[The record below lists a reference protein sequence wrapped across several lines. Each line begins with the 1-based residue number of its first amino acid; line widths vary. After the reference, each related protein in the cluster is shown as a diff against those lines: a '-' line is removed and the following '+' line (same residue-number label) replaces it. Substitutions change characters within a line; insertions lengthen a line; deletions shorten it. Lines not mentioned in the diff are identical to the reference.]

1 MDQPLVIWCNV
12 PFGAAMAS
20 RRQRLVDSVST
31 THTLH
36 VVDETTPP
44 ELSRSWL
51 ERAAIAF
58 GQPPIDGLLASNQIR
73 WVELG
78 SAGYEKYDRPDLRAA
93 LTARGAPLTNA
104 GGVYADACAQH
115 VLAMI
120 LAGARGLP
128 AAWDAQ
134 RERRWSFT
142 EMRPRMRELARQR
155 VLILGWG
162 QIAQRLAALLA
173 PFDLQVTAVRRR
185 VSGDELVRTITA
197 DGLVRTITADGLD
210 EELARVD
217 HLVNLLPGGAGTDG
231 FVSAARISRLPAGAS
246 FYNVGRGTTVD
257 QRALI
262 AALESGHLG
271 AAWLDVTEPEPL
283 PPDHPLWRTPRCYIT
298 PHLAGGQSDERGH
311 QVRHF
316 LDNLARFTSGQT
328 LNDRIW

>member
-1 MDQPLVIWCNV
+1 MGQPLVIWCNI
-12 PFGAAMAS
+12 PFGSAMAS
-20 RRQRLVDSVST
+20 RRQRLVDGVPN
-31 THTLH
+31 HTLH
-36 VVDETTPP
+36 IVDETTPP
-44 ELSRSWL
+44 DLSRSWL
-51 ERAAIAF
+51 EGAAVAF
-58 GQPPIDGLLASNQIR
+58 GQPPIDALIASDQIR

-93 LTARGAPLTNA
+93 LATRGAPLTNA

-120 LAGARGLP
+120 LAGARGIP
-128 AAWDAQ
+128 AALDAQ
-134 RERRWSFT
+134 RERRWAFK
-142 EMRPRMRELARQR
+142 EMRPAMRELARQR

-162 QIAQRLAALLA
+162 QIARRLAALLA

-197 DGLVRTITADGLD
+197 DRVD
-210 EELARVD
+210 EELPGVD
-217 HLVNLLPGGAGTDG
+217 HLVNLLPGGAGTTG
-231 FVSAARISRLPAGAS
+231 FVSAARIARLPAGAT

-257 QRALI
+257 QDALV

-271 AAWLDVTEPEPL
+271 AAWLDVTEPEPP

-316 LDNLARFTSGQT
+316 LDNLARFTGGQP

>member
-1 MDQPLVIWCNV
+1 MLTPMDQPLVIWCNV
-12 PFGAAMAS
+12 PFSAAMSS
-20 RRQRLVDSVST
+20 RRQRLVESVS

-36 VVDETTPP
+36 LVDETTPP

-51 ERAAIAF
+51 ERAAVAF
-58 GQPPIDGLLASNQIR
+58 GQPPIDGLLACEQIR

-78 SAGYEKYDRPDLRAA
+78 SAGYEKYDRADLRAA
-93 LTARGAPLTNA
+93 LTGRGAPLTNA

-134 RERRWSFT
+134 RDRRWSFT
-142 EMRPRMRELARQR
+142 QMRPRMRELARQR

-162 QIAQRLAALLA
+162 QIARRLAALLA

-185 VSGDELVRTITA
+185 VSGDELVRTITTDA
-197 DGLVRTITADGLD
+197 LD

-231 FVSAARISRLPAGAS
+231 FVSAARIARLPASAS
-246 FYNVGRGTTVD
+246 FYNVGRGSTVD
-257 QRALI
+257 QHALI
-262 AALESGHLG
+262 AALESDHLG
-271 AAWLDVTEPEPL
+271 AAWLDVTDPEPL

-311 QVRHF
+311 QVQHF
-316 LDNLARFTSGQT
+316 LDNLARFASGQP